1 MVLNNV
7 TKFHRI
13 IIKIIHLSEQTSFQ
27 PTIFHKIK
35 GNNSLKHGVI

>member
-13 IIKIIHLSEQTSFQ
+13 LIETIHVVSNDEFSQT
-27 PTIFHKIK
+27 KD
-35 GNNSLKHGVI
+35 NNSLKHVAI